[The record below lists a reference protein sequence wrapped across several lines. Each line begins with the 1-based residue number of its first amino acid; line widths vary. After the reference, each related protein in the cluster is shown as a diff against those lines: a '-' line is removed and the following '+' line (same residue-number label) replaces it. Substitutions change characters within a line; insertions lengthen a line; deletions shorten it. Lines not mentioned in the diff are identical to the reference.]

1 MGLFWGPKI
10 EQFSTIG
17 FQIWTVRMILRYLHL
32 QNRKH
37 QFWAICA
44 AFGVMPLFR
53 VNFFPQFSFYL
64 NSFYTNFF
72 FTQFFFT
79 QIFFLPKFFFSN
91 FFWDIFFFLP
101 KFFLPFFLF
110 FSTFNNISQVI
121 CMLHVATRTVD
132 SF

>member
-1 MGLFWGPKI
+1 MAVCKFPISFRKWAY
-10 EQFSTIG
+10 FG
-17 FQIWTVRMILRYLHL
+17 FQIWAVRMILRYLHL

-44 AFGVMPLFR
+44 AFGVNAPFFR

-64 NSFYTNFF
+64 NSFYPNFF

-79 QIFFLPKFFFSN
+79 QTFFLPKFFFSN
-91 FFWDIFFFLP
+91 FFWDLFFFLP
-101 KFFLPFFLF
+101 NFFYF